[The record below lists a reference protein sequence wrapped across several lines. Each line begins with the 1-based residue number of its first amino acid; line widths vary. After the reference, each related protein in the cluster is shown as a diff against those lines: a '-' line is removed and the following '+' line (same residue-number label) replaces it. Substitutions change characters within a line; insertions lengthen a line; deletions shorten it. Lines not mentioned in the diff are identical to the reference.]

1 MVMTARVKATTRVST
16 RRTAPVAEPR
26 PLRADRGDRIRG
38 SAPQRGPMRR
48 AGRVR
53 GSWRGAVIRLF
64 VLLCLWGLIVGGSV
78 LGYFALTL
86 PDTSQ
91 LASAERRPSVTV
103 LAADDSLIGTFGDL
117 FGKPLSLGE
126 MSPYLPDAVIAAED
140 RRFYSHFGVDPI
152 GIARAAM
159 ANFRAGGVLQGGSTI
174 TQQLAK
180 ILFLSPDRN
189 FSRKIREVL
198 LALWLEHRFTKDQI
212 LEIYLN
218 RVYLGAGAYGVDAAA
233 GRYFAKSAAKLTLF
247 ESAVIAGLI
256 RAPSRLNPAR
266 DPEAAAER
274 AQDVLNDMV
283 EAGFITRAQA
293 DAAEKRGFAVCPE
306 RPARDRAISPTGWP
320 SRSANWPEPAGAT

>member
-1 MVMTARVKATTRVST
+1 
-16 RRTAPVAEPR
+16 
-26 PLRADRGDRIRG
+26 
-38 SAPQRGPMRR
+38 
-48 AGRVR
+48 
-53 GSWRGAVIRLF
+53 
-64 VLLCLWGLIVGGSV
+64 
-78 LGYFALTL
+78 
-86 PDTSQ
+86 
-91 LASAERRPSVTV
+91 
-103 LAADDSLIGTFGDL
+103 
-117 FGKPLSLGE
+117 

-140 RRFYSHFGVDPI
+140 RRFYSHFGIDPI

-233 GRYFAKSAAKLTLF
+233 ERYFAKSAAKLTLF

-266 DPEAAAER
+266 DPDAAAER
-274 AQDVLNDMV
+274 A
-283 EAGFITRAQA
+283 TR
-293 DAAEKRGFAVCPE
+293 C
-306 RPARDRAISPTGWP
+306 
-320 SRSANWPEPAGAT
+320 